1 MSCCHRD
8 VYRGEALKAI
18 GELAL
23 VLPEDA
29 YNRLDS
35 ICSIVKENLN
45 PKKWARRVVLRRR
58 KPSAVRE
65 ALNCF
70 TNMSCALKERFTD
83 KIAKLCNDVRA
94 TCGGDG

>member
-35 ICSIVKENLN
+35 ICSIVKENL
-45 PKKWARRVVLRRR
+45 KDRKSVV
-58 KPSAVRE
+58 
-65 ALNCF
+65 
-70 TNMSCALKERFTD
+70 
-83 KIAKLCNDVRA
+83 
-94 TCGGDG
+94 